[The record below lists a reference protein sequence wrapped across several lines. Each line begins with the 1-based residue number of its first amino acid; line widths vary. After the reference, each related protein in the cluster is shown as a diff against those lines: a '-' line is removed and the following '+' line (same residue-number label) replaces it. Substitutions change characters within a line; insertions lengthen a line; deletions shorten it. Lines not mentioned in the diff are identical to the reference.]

1 MYKKAKLIWKKEGG
15 KIYIIKDGLFAL
27 NEKASFIFENA
38 EKNLDELFRLYKIKF
53 KNGNRTE
60 VVKFLKEL
68 EKKKFIEKE
77 AEI

>member
-1 MYKKAKLIWKKEGG
+1 MYKKAKLVWKKGG
-15 KIYIIKDGLFAL
+15 DKAYIIKEGLFAL
-27 NEKASFIFENA
+27 NAKASFIFENA

-53 KNGNRTE
+53 KNGNRNE

-68 EKKKFIEKE
+68 EKKRFIEKE